1 VLLER
6 GIGELGLFEDM
17 LKTIFV
23 AVVGGLILWAV
34 QNHLKE
40 VPSATYSVSDA
51 IEIVNPKGN
60 SEYAQEIVVNNSGQ
74 SVVKNISIKVPRHIS
89 TYKLTKHSSQIKE
102 QAFSELNSFELVY
115 PELPTKQKIKLLVRY
130 DFTPMDKGWISINH
144 ADGNAL
150 VQESQTSPFNYLWL
164 WLAFVGGGLT
174 SSFGEIRRWKRESF
188 RKWAKDEY
196 LYSDSKPWFAS
207 ASEWSEMQFE
217 AIERH
222 LREYG
227 NYGFSKVETSAY
239 YLLLNRRKPSS
250 LSEEYWSKLQNHAEE
265 LLMSGFS
272 KDITRYSKTEKL
284 VDLFKLKKPESL
296 SVEKWT
302 SFESSLEK
310 QLISNLLPSHM
321 MLEDYVKILTPNN
334 SLLNSLPEEVANK
347 IRSLAQRYY
356 SEDLTSSVNVA
367 REQTPYKILR
377 TARLDL
383 LSEELATTIKNKIT
397 KLTRLQELPSTL
409 NAYNLEIF
417 IAKGRQDW
425 MSEDE
430 YKSIC
435 DFVSNSKSL
444 SDEKKALSQSKHEI
458 DAIKDETEKNAEQV
472 KDQLDFIDKLL
483 SNPASIERV
492 EDYDKTFS
500 KGNWRNLSLIASLL
514 IKPKARDD

>member
-1 VLLER
+1 
-6 GIGELGLFEDM
+6 
-17 LKTIFV
+17 
-23 AVVGGLILWAV
+23 
-34 QNHLKE
+34 
-40 VPSATYSVSDA
+40 
-51 IEIVNPKGN
+51 
-60 SEYAQEIVVNNSGQ
+60 
-74 SVVKNISIKVPRHIS
+74 
-89 TYKLTKHSSQIKE
+89 
-102 QAFSELNSFELVY
+102 
-115 PELPTKQKIKLLVRY
+115 
-130 DFTPMDKGWISINH
+130 
-144 ADGNAL
+144 
-150 VQESQTSPFNYLWL
+150 
-164 WLAFVGGGLT
+164 
-174 SSFGEIRRWKRESF
+174 
-188 RKWAKDEY
+188 
-196 LYSDSKPWFAS
+196 
-207 ASEWSEMQFE
+207 
-217 AIERH
+217 
-222 LREYG
+222 
-227 NYGFSKVETSAY
+227 
-239 YLLLNRRKPSS
+239 
-250 LSEEYWSKLQNHAEE
+250 
-265 LLMSGFS
+265 
-272 KDITRYSKTEKL
+272 
-284 VDLFKLKKPESL
+284 
-296 SVEKWT
+296 
-302 SFESSLEK
+302 
-310 QLISNLLPSHM
+310 